1 MNHAKGN
8 VPVNS
13 QLQYSS
19 PVYNHEFSLIK
30 KRSKFPADDPLVISG
45 DTHGIPPEAISDHAL
60 KVIRRLHE
68 AEYDAYLVGGGVRDL
83 LLGEKPKDFDIATN
97 ALPEQANKQFRNSRL
112 IGRRFRLLHVLFGRE
127 IIEVA
132 TFRGHHKDGDDE
144 GAAHG
149 VVRDGMIVRDN
160 VYGTMCEDAWRRDFT
175 INALYFCPRENKLM
189 DYTGGFE
196 DLQARLLRMIG
207 DPEQRYMEDPVR
219 MLRAVRFAAKL
230 RFNLHPD
237 TEAPLIRLASKLSAV
252 PAARL
257 FDEVLKLFLS
267 GYAEKT
273 FELLQRYRLF
283 EPLFP
288 YTQPF
293 LNDPSSVAYQMLLR
307 GLRNTDARVAVGKP
321 VTPAFLFAIM
331 LWPAFMEL
339 VEKHQQ
345 NKGMNETHAY
355 QVAAAEIFSHQ
366 AASVA
371 IPKRFSIQA
380 KEVWLLQPKLTHR
393 LRKRI
398 FPLLDNPRFRAAY
411 DFMLLRAEAGEAE
424 LQPICDWWT
433 KIQEE
438 PKPSQLAMVQELQP
452 HHGRKRR
459 RRKPKQHK
467 SSAH

>member
-1 MNHAKGN
+1 MNNKH
-8 VPVNS
+8 PQS
-13 QLQYSS
+13 QA
-19 PVYNHEFSLIK
+19 E
-30 KRSKFPADDPLVISG
+30 DPTIISG
-45 DTHGIPPEAISDHAL
+45 DVLGISQEAINDHAL

-68 AEYDAYLVGGGVRDL
+68 AEFDAYLVGGGVRDL
-83 LLGEKPKDFDIATN
+83 LLGKKPKDFDIATN

-112 IGRRFRLLHVLFGRE
+112 IGRRFRLLHVHFGRE

-144 GAAHG
+144 EEAAHG

-175 INALYFCPRENKLM
+175 VNALYFCPRDNKLV

-219 MLRAVRFAAKL
+219 MLRAARFAAKL
-230 RFNLHPD
+230 NFNLHPD
-237 TEAPLIRLASKLSAV
+237 TEAPLGKLASRLSAV

-257 FDEVLKLFLS
+257 FDEVLKLFLN
-267 GYAEKT
+267 GHAEKT
-273 FELLQRYRLF
+273 FEILQRYRLF

-293 LNDPSSVAYQMLLR
+293 LQDPSGVAYQMILK
-307 GLRNTDARVAVGKP
+307 GLRNTDTRVAAGKP

-331 LWPAFMEL
+331 LWPPLMEL
-339 VEKHQQ
+339 VEKHQGQ
-345 NKGMNETHAY
+345 GMNETHAY
-355 QVAAAEIFSHQ
+355 QLAAAEIFSRQ
-366 AASVA
+366 AANVSV
-371 IPKRFSIQA
+371 PKRFSLQA

-393 LRKRI
+393 IRKRI
-398 FPLLDNPRFRAAY
+398 LPLLENPRFRAAY
-411 DFMLLRAEAGEAE
+411 DFMLLREEAGETA
-424 LQPICDWWT
+424 LQPVCQWWT

-438 PKPSQLAMVQELQP
+438 PKPAQLAMIQELQA
-452 HHGRKRR
+452 HHGSKRR
-459 RRKPKQHK
+459 RARKPKQRK
-467 SSAH
+467 TSSAH